1 MTVELGMRASALAMS
16 VMGVALL
23 WPTPA
28 AAQDRPA
35 QDLPAMT
42 RGRPVPALLGVWRS
56 RGYGYVVRMA
66 ADGPT
71 LFHVAGSF
79 CYWDPRQERDPDNLF
94 KLYRPRGPDTVAF
107 YSDRGETEYVFDR
120 LPDLPAACSD
130 PTPWSRPRIVAL
142 VAATFAELY
151 PSFELRGI
159 DWRARTEAA
168 ERAIDENSD
177 DAALFETLRT
187 MLAGVEDPHV
197 ELHAEVAREPRSLD
211 PGKGPTLTRIRAAFG
226 DELLDDE
233 EWLPDYRRGIL
244 SAVLQGKGQQ
254 RANKRLIWGRVRDIG
269 YLNLLAMEGLSR
281 GGAREDKA
289 VLDAA
294 LDEAVAAFRGA
305 RAVIVDVSYNLGGYD
320 GVSRLAAARFAD
332 ARRLAYTKVPH
343 GAQDLEPQPF
353 HVEPSRRAS
362 YVGPVYLLTSDVTV
376 SAGETFT
383 LFMRAL
389 PNVVHVGGTTRGALS
404 DQIEK
409 PLPNGWTLAL
419 AAEIYRDPEGQ
430 WYEVRGIPPQLQRE
444 VFPPDDLTSGHARG
458 VLALMDEIRKK

>member
-1 MTVELGMRASALAMS
+1 MRASALAMS
-16 VMGVALL
+16 IIGVALL
-23 WPTPA
+23 WPAPA

-35 QDLPAMT
+35 QALPAMVG
-42 RGRPVPALLGVWRS
+42 GRPVPALLGVWRS

-94 KLYRPRGPDTVAF
+94 KFYRPRGPDTVAF
-107 YSDRGETEYVFDR
+107 YNDRGETAYVFDR

-130 PTPWSRPRIVAL
+130 STPWSRPRIVAL
-142 VAATFAELY
+142 VAATFADLY

-159 DWRARTEAA
+159 DWRARTAAA
-168 ERAIDENSD
+168 ERAIDEKSD

-187 MLAGVEDPHV
+187 MLAGIEDPHV
-197 ELHAEVAREPRSLD
+197 ELRAEVAGEPRSFD
-211 PGKGPTLTRIRAAFG
+211 PGNGLTLTRIRAEFG
-226 DELLDDE
+226 DELLDE
-233 EWLPDYRRGIL
+233 EHWLPDYRRGIL
-244 SAVLQGKGQQ
+244 NTVLQGKGQQ
-254 RANKRLIWGRVRDIG
+254 RANNRLIWGRVGDIG
-269 YLNLLAMEGLSR
+269 YLNLLAMEGLSDE
-281 GGAREDKA
+281 GAREDKA

-320 GVSRLAAARFAD
+320 GVSRQAAARFAD
-332 ARRLAYTKVPH
+332 ARRLAYTKVPQ
-343 GAQDLEPQPF
+343 GVQNLEPQPF
-353 HVEPSRRAS
+353 HLEPSRRAS
-362 YVGPVYLLTSDVTV
+362 YLGPVYLLTSDVTV

-383 LFMRAL
+383 LSMRAL
-389 PNVVHVGGTTRGALS
+389 PNVVHVGGATRGALS

-409 PLPNGWTLAL
+409 PLPNGWSLAL
-419 AAEIYRDPEGQ
+419 SAEIYRDPEGQ

-444 VFPPDDLTSGHARG
+444 VFPPHDLASGHARA
-458 VLALMDEIRKK
+458 VLALMDEIRKKQ

>member
-1 MTVELGMRASALAMS
+1 MIVEFGMRASALAMS

-23 WPTPA
+23 WPTLA

-35 QDLPAMT
+35 QDLPAMA

-107 YSDRGETEYVFDR
+107 YSDRGETAYVFDR

-142 VAATFAELY
+142 VAATFADLY

-159 DWRARTEAA
+159 DWRARTGAA

-177 DAALFETLRT
+177 DAALFETLHT

-211 PGKGPTLTRIRAAFG
+211 PGKGPTLTRIRAVFG
-226 DELLDDE
+226 DELLDEE

-269 YLNLLAMEGLSR
+269 YLNLLAMEGLSK

-294 LDEAVAAFRGA
+294 LDEAVAAFKGA
-305 RAVIVDVSYNLGGYD
+305 RAVIVDVSYNLGGHD

-383 LFMRAL
+383 LLMRAL

-444 VFPPDDLTSGHARG
+444 VFPPDDLTSGHARA